1 MEINLSQLKV
11 QTIPPGSSKCDEC
24 KGEFPAEELA
34 QCGTRGIF
42 CESCQR
48 ILAAA
53 EMRAYRAQEL
63 MRKYDALHG
72 RGLLRENFLDAGF
85 HKSNPE
91 IQAMN
96 NEAWDAA
103 KAWKRDS
110 NIYLFGPVG
119 CGKSFLALSILK
131 RVFALTNG
139 WDVAEIAA
147 RRFAKLSDRFDEGRG
162 MLAKLTKVNILL
174 IDDLD
179 KAIWDSER
187 LAALWEI
194 LDDRMVGHRRTIITA
209 NVAPL
214 QIREMLRAQ
223 SPGNQSLAD
232 AALDRLK
239 PCLTLELKGK
249 SLRSTERI
257 SA

>member
-1 MEINLSQLKV
+1 
-11 QTIPPGSSKCDEC
+11 
-24 KGEFPAEELA
+24 
-34 QCGTRGIF
+34 
-42 CESCQR
+42 
-48 ILAAA
+48 
-53 EMRAYRAQEL
+53 
-63 MRKYDALHG
+63 MRKYGDLQG
-72 RGLLRENFLDAGF
+72 RGLLRENFIQSGF
-85 HKSNPE
+85 NKSTQE
-91 IQAMN
+91 IEALN
-96 NEAWDAA
+96 SEAWEAA
-103 KAWKRDS
+103 KDWNGDS
-110 NIYLFGPVG
+110 NIYLYGPVG

-131 RVFALTNG
+131 KVFCVTKG
-139 WDVAEIAA
+139 RDVAEIAA

-162 MLAKLTKVNILL
+162 ILAVLSKVNMLL

-179 KAIWDSER
+179 KAIWDPER

-194 LDDRMVGHRRTIITA
+194 LDDRMVGNRRTVITA

-214 QIREMLRAQ
+214 QLREILRAQ

-249 SLRSTERI
+249 SLRSLDRL

>member
-1 MEINLSQLKV
+1 MEIDLSQLPV
-11 QTIPPGSSKCDEC
+11 PTTPPDSFSCNRCAQAFAPIDLKRYDKKYVLCAPCGKKYFDEVRAIEHEHL
-24 KGEFPAEELA
+24 KGRYNSLYA
-34 QCGTRGIF
+34 
-42 CESCQR
+42 
-48 ILAAA
+48 
-53 EMRAYRAQEL
+53 
-63 MRKYDALHG
+63 
-72 RGLLRENFLDAGF
+72 RGLLRENFPDAGF
-85 HKSNPE
+85 QKSTPE
-91 IQAMN
+91 IEALN
-96 NEAWDAA
+96 TEAWRAA
-103 KAWKRDS
+103 KDWKGDS

-131 RVFALTNG
+131 RVFCATKG
-139 WDVAEIAA
+139 RDVAEIAA

-162 MLAKLTKVNILL
+162 MLSELTKVNILL

-179 KAIWDSER
+179 KAIWDPER

-194 LDDRMVGHRRTIITA
+194 LDDRMVGNRRTIITA

-214 QIREMLRAQ
+214 QLREMLRAQ

-249 SLRSTERI
+249 SLRSAERI
-257 SA
+257 PA